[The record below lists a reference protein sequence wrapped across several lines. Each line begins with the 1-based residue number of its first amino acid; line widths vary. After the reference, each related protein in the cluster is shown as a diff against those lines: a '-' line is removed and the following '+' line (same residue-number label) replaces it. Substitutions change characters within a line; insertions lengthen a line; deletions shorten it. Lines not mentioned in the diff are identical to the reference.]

1 MIRTPQQ
8 YIKSLNDGRVIFLEG
23 EQIPDITKHPL
34 FKGAIDMAAKTYA
47 LANDSKWQDL
57 LTYQEKGERV
67 MFLWKQPKSS
77 EDLIRRRDVYI
88 TTQRLGASLPGM
100 GPDAL
105 AASGIVASRI
115 DKRFGT
121 HYMDAV
127 EDYREHL
134 KKTDPNITGAIT
146 DVKGDRS
153 LRPSAQVQ
161 HKDFYVRVVDR
172 QKDGIVV
179 RGSKIHISATPPC
192 NEIIVS
198 PCRSH
203 REEDKDYA
211 VVFATPANAKGIT
224 LLTQPAYYHQTGEE
238 VDWDWPARGRHAVSE
253 CMIVFNDVF
262 VPWNR
267 VFMCGEW
274 QFSRDQAWLF
284 GVFHRLFGT
293 THKVI
298 STEEFAGAAATIAE
312 YNGVERYPHIQ
323 TKLAWLA
330 MHAKI
335 IDVMSQ
341 AACEHPDI
349 DPELGFASPNLLY
362 TNIAKYMFANDQAQA
377 SKLLVDIGGGLA
389 TDTFCYKDWMNPKE
403 RPFLE
408 KYLAGRDG
416 VPTEHR
422 LRMLRM
428 IKDMTGGNMDGIV
441 IHGEGS
447 LAQQEMAMFASAD
460 WERYKA
466 IAKRIARVPG
476 WENHP
481 EIGKLPPWNE

>member
-8 YIKSLNDGRVIFLEG
+8 YIESLNDGRVIFLEG

-34 FKGAIDMAAKTYA
+34 YQGAINGAAKTYA
-47 LANDSKWQDL
+47 LANDHRWRDL
-57 LTYQEKGERV
+57 LTYEENSERF
-67 MFLWKQPKSS
+67 MFLWKQPRTS
-77 EDLIRRRDVYI
+77 EDLLRRREIFI
-88 TTQRLGASLPGM
+88 TTQQLGAHLPGM

-105 AASGIVASRI
+105 AASGIIASRI
-115 DKRFGT
+115 DERFGT
-121 HYMDAV
+121 HYTDAV
-127 EDYREHL
+127 EDFREHL
-134 KKTDPNITGAIT
+134 KKTDVNITGAIT

-153 LRPSAQVQ
+153 LRPSAQAQ

-179 RGSKIHISATPPC
+179 RGAKIHISATPLC

-198 PCRSH
+198 PCRAH

-224 LLTQPAYYHQTGEE
+224 ILTQPAHHHQPPEE
-238 VDWDWPARGRHAVSE
+238 VGWDWPVHGRRAVSE
-253 CMIVFNDVF
+253 SMIVFDDVF
-262 VPWNR
+262 IPWNR

-284 GVFHRLFGT
+284 GAFHRLYGT
-293 THKVI
+293 TRMVVI
-298 STEEFAGAAATIAE
+298 TERFAGAAAAIAE
-312 YNGVERYPHIQ
+312 YNGVEKYPHIR
-323 TKLAWLA
+323 KKMAWLA
-330 MHAKI
+330 MYSKI
-335 IDVMSQ
+335 IDVMSR

-349 DPELGFASPNLLY
+349 DPGLGFATPNLLY
-362 TNIAKYMFANDQAQA
+362 ANIAKYTFANDRAQA
-377 SKLLVDIGGGLA
+377 SKSLVDIGGGLA
-389 TDTFCYKDWMNPKE
+389 TDTFCYKDWMNPRE
-403 RPFLE
+403 RPLLE
-408 KYLAGRDG
+408 KYLGGKEG

-428 IKDMTGGNMDGIV
+428 IKDLTGGNIDGSE

-466 IAKRIARVPG
+466 VAKRVAGIPG
-476 WENHP
+476 WEQHP
-481 EIGKLPPWNE
+481 EVGKLPPWHE

>member
-1 MIRTPQQ
+1 
-8 YIKSLNDGRVIFLEG
+8 
-23 EQIPDITKHPL
+23 
-34 FKGAIDMAAKTYA
+34 
-47 LANDSKWQDL
+47 
-57 LTYQEKGERV
+57 
-67 MFLWKQPKSS
+67 
-77 EDLIRRRDVYI
+77 
-88 TTQRLGASLPGM
+88 
-100 GPDAL
+100 
-105 AASGIVASRI
+105 
-115 DKRFGT
+115 
-121 HYMDAV
+121 
-127 EDYREHL
+127 
-134 KKTDPNITGAIT
+134 
-146 DVKGDRS
+146 
-153 LRPSAQVQ
+153 
-161 HKDFYVRVVDR
+161 
-172 QKDGIVV
+172 
-179 RGSKIHISATPPC
+179 
-192 NEIIVS
+192 
-198 PCRSH
+198 
-203 REEDKDYA
+203 

-335 IDVMSQ
+335 VDVMSQ

-428 IKDMTGGNMDGIV
+428 IKDLTGGNMDGIV